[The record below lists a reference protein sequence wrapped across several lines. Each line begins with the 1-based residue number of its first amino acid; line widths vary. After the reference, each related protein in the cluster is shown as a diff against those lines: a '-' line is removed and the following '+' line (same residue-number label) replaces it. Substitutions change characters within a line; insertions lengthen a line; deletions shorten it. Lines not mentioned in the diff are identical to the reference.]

1 MDSITFQKLKDIE
14 TRYAEV
20 ERSMSDPD
28 VVQDQAVYQKL
39 ARESKE
45 ISPIVERY
53 RAYKSALGEITK
65 VQEMAK
71 VETDPDLR
79 WVVVRDNHLK
89 GPWIYCRQLK
99 GLVDG
104 LKPVAEF
111 PANPQP
117 GQSRVYVFEKPLN
130 LAGKAPVEPRG

>member
-1 MDSITFQKLKDIE
+1 MPEGAKVVDVTGLSLYFGSRGGYTFANL
-14 TRYAEV
+14 
-20 ERSMSDPD
+20 
-28 VVQDQAVYQKL
+28 DQA
-39 ARESKE
+39 
-45 ISPIVERY
+45 
-53 RAYKSALGEITK
+53 
-65 VQEMAK
+65 
-71 VETDPDLR
+71 ETDPDLR

-111 PANPQP
+111 PANPKP

-130 LAGKAPVEPRG
+130 LAGKTPVEPRG